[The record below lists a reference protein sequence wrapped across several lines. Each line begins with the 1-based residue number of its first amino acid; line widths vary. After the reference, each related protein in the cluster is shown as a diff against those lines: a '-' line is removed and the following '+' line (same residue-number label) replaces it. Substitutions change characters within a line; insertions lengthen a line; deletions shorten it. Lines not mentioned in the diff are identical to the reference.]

1 MQAVLLLPHPRI
13 QHALLLATASNWFFR
28 RVRACTIFG
37 EGRVDGQPP
46 TTVRKEFVPRNAH
59 RTRSGKPYR
68 ETSVYNS
75 PVMRS
80 LISVKVL
87 WIALA
92 LPALERAMP
101 GAAVQAAAME
111 GASNN
116 KELGYEVISIRPHK
130 SFGGEAGIWFRPVGL
145 ESKSLTLA
153 PLIAGAYGI
162 ANQSQVYGL
171 PGWVASSSYD
181 IQAKV
186 DAQTADAWKNLSA
199 VQLAKQQEP
208 MLRTLLADRCRLK
221 AHLETRE
228 LPVYDLVIAK
238 SGLKMKE
245 APPEE
250 EHGGYIS
257 GNEMKGSS
265 TAIDPLVL
273 NLAAWS
279 GRKVVDKTG
288 LAGKRFDFDLTWMP
302 EDRRDADPA
311 NAGLSIFTALEE
323 QLGLKLV
330 PSKAPVEVLVIDH
343 IERPTPN

>member
-1 MQAVLLLPHPRI
+1 M
-13 QHALLLATASNWFFR
+13 
-28 RVRACTIFG
+28 
-37 EGRVDGQPP
+37 
-46 TTVRKEFVPRNAH
+46 
-59 RTRSGKPYR
+59 
-68 ETSVYNS
+68 YNS
-75 PVMRS
+75 SVMRN
-80 LISVKVL
+80 LFSVKALCIAFVL
-87 WIALA
+87 PVLG
-92 LPALERAMP
+92 RAIP
-101 GAAVQAAAME
+101 GAAAQAAAME
-111 GASNN
+111 AASNN
-116 KELGYEVISIRPHK
+116 KEVGYEVISIRPHK
-130 SFGGEAGIWFRPVGL
+130 SFSGGGGIWFRPVGL
-145 ESKSLTLA
+145 ESRSLTLA

-162 ANQSQVYGL
+162 PNQSQVYGL

-186 DAQTADAWKNLSA
+186 DAQTAEAWKNLSPD
-199 VQLAKQQEP
+199 QLEKQQEP
-208 MLRTLLADRCRLK
+208 MLRTLLADRCQLK

-228 LPVYDLVIAK
+228 LPVFDLVIAK

-265 TAIDPLVL
+265 TAIDWLVL

-279 GRKVVDKTG
+279 DRKVVEKTG

-311 NAGLSIFTALEE
+311 NAGPSIFTALEE

-330 PSKAPVEVLVIDH
+330 PSKAPVQVLVIDH